1 MFARKPL
8 GVVLA
13 IGLCGLEVGAQPWEL
28 QLKVDPSDSVLVLEG
43 RSIQATNSSYPLSK
57 RPETITGPLLLRA
70 PGFADLTLP
79 SLDPKE
85 LKGQSFVL
93 KANSMQGYQR
103 RFPWILP
110 TFLALAASGGVV
122 LWRTTR
128 PPQEITSKELP
139 PEPKLPLASSS
150 NPASL
155 VGTPMGDYHIQEL
168 LGSGGMA
175 VVYKAIPIKNPGPQ
189 NAVAIKVIRPDQV
202 SPEFRQRFERE
213 IEVCMKL
220 AHPNVM
226 RILDWSVD
234 KEVAYLVME
243 FVDGLPL
250 NRCIPPGG
258 VSLTLARKLLS
269 GIIDGLAYAHSKGIV
284 HRDLKPE
291 NVMVARDGGLQIMDF
306 GLARDREVRTLTVHG
321 SAVGTPDYMAPEQ
334 IAAAPGRATL
344 NDKSDQYALGILIFE
359 VLTGRRPFEWD
370 DDPIKLVKIITMQLT
385 QAPPALSSV
394 RPEIPKEVED
404 IVNKMLSKDPE
415 ERYPSVREAGD
426 ELLKVLPTGES
437 LEPIQEQGVQS
448 DDDPETSVWSPYPR
462 GNPKAT
468 SPGED

>member
-1 MFARKPL
+1 MML
-8 GVVLA
+8 VV
-13 IGLCGLEVGAQPWEL
+13 GLCCLKAAAQPWEF
-28 QLKVDPSDSVLVLEG
+28 QLTVDPPDSLLVVEG
-43 RSIQATNSSYPLSK
+43 KTIQGQDSTYPVSK
-57 RPETITGPLLLRA
+57 RPELINGPILLRA

-79 SLDPKE
+79 STDPNE

-93 KANSMQGYQR
+93 QPNSLSGYHR

-110 TFLALAASGGVV
+110 VLLGFTTFAIAI
-122 LWRTTR
+122 LWKSTR
-128 PPQEITSKELP
+128 PQAPEQVPDDP
-139 PEPKLPLASSS
+139 PIPEQPPVATDIVIGTQLA
-150 NPASL
+150 
-155 VGTPMGDYHIQEL
+155 DYHIQEL

-175 VVYKAIPIKNPGPQ
+175 VVYKAVPVKNPGPQ

-202 SPEFRQRFERE
+202 SQEFRQRFERE

-220 AHPNVM
+220 DHPNVM
-226 RILDWSVD
+226 RILDWSLD

-243 FVDGLPL
+243 FIDGLPL

-258 VSLTLARKLLS
+258 LNLTLARKILS
-269 GIIDGLAYAHSKGIV
+269 GIIDGLAYAHAKGIV

-291 NVMVARDGGLQIMDF
+291 NVMIGRDGGVHIMDF

-334 IAAAPGRATL
+334 IAATPGRATL

-370 DDPIKLVKIITMQLT
+370 DDPIKLVKIITMQMT
-385 QAPPALSSV
+385 QPPPAITSL
-394 RPEIPKEVED
+394 RPEIPQKIEE

-415 ERYPSVREAGD
+415 ARYPSVREAGD
-426 ELLKVLPTGES
+426 ELLEALPSSQTTET
-437 LEPIQEQGVQS
+437 IQEQTGPG
-448 DDDPETSVWSPYPR
+448 DEDPETSVWSPYPR
-462 GNPKAT
+462 GNPK
-468 SPGED
+468 